1 MSSYA
6 MAGVTPSDRLGLTL
20 FLAAALHATVILGVS
35 FAPTDRPD
43 REALPTLDVI
53 LVQSNSR
60 KPPEEA
66 DFLAQANQDGGGTA
80 EEKARPRAP
89 VSAPTPV
96 DRQGVAPIRQET
108 ASKPKKPRQSPKPIT
123 VAKAEVKQP
132 TPPKEP
138 EPRSKPKPKTAD
150 IVSRSLEIARL
161 QAEVNDAI
169 ETYAKRPRVLALS
182 ARTKEA
188 VEASYLEAWVRK
200 VERIGN
206 LNYPEE
212 ARRRNL
218 SGTLRL
224 NVRLDAEG
232 RVVNMMV
239 SLSSGHPVLDE
250 AAKHIVDLASPFA
263 PFPKALRK
271 KTDHIMIVRTW
282 EFSSGNR
289 LSSRE

>member
-1 MSSYA
+1 MTSYA
-6 MAGVTPSDRLGLTL
+6 MAGVTPGDRLGLTL

-35 FAPTDRPD
+35 FAPDDRPA
-43 REALPTLDVI
+43 REAPPSLDVI
-53 LVQSNSR
+53 LVQSHSR
-60 KPPEEA
+60 EPPEEA

-96 DRQGVAPIRQET
+96 ERQGVAPVKQQAT
-108 ASKPKKPRQSPKPIT
+108 SKPEPEHEAPKPIT
-123 VAKAEVKQP
+123 VAKAEARQP
-132 TPPKEP
+132 APTEKP
-138 EPRSKPKPKTAD
+138 EPRSKPEPEVAD
-150 IVSRSLEIARL
+150 LVSRSLEIARL
-161 QAEVNDAI
+161 QAEVSDAI

-212 ARRRNL
+212 ARRRKL

-224 NVRLDAEG
+224 NVRLDAQG
-232 RVVNMMV
+232 RVINMMV
-239 SLSSGHPVLDE
+239 SRSSGHPVLDE

-263 PFPKALRK
+263 PFPTALRK
-271 KTDHIMIVRTW
+271 KADHIMIVRTW
-282 EFSSGNR
+282 EFSSGGL
-289 LSSRE
+289 LSSGD

>member
-1 MSSYA
+1 MTSYA
-6 MAGVTPSDRLGLTL
+6 MAGVTPGDRLGLTL
-20 FLAAALHATVILGVS
+20 FLAAALHATVILGIS
-35 FAPTDRPD
+35 FAPTERPD
-43 REALPTLDVI
+43 REAPPTLDVI
-53 LVQSNSR
+53 LVQSHSR
-60 KPPEEA
+60 EAPEDA
-66 DFLAQANQDGGGTA
+66 DFLAQANQDGGGIA
-80 EEKARPRAP
+80 EEKARPRSP

-96 DRQGVAPIRQET
+96 DRQGVAPVKQEAT
-108 ASKPKKPRQSPKPIT
+108 SKPKPKRQAPKPIT
-123 VAKAEVKQP
+123 VTKARTKQP
-132 TPPKEP
+132 VPAKEP
-138 EPRSKPKPKTAD
+138 EPRSKPKPKVANL
-150 IVSRSLEIARL
+150 VSRSLEIARL
-161 QAEVNDAI
+161 QAEVSDAI

-212 ARRRNL
+212 ARRRKLN
-218 SGTLRL
+218 GTLRL

-232 RVVNMMV
+232 RVINMMI
-239 SLSSGHPVLDE
+239 SRSSGHEVLDE

-282 EFSSGNR
+282 EFSSGGL
-289 LSSRE
+289 LSSE

>member
-53 LVQSNSR
+53 LVQSHSR
-60 KPPEEA
+60 TPPEEA
-66 DFLAQANQDGGGTA
+66 DFLAQTNQDGGGTA
-80 EEKARPRAP
+80 EERARPRAP
-89 VSAPTPV
+89 VSAPTPL
-96 DRQGVAPIRQET
+96 DRQGVAPIRQVP
-108 ASKPKKPRQSPKPIT
+108 ASTPEKPRESPKPIT
-123 VAKAEVKQP
+123 VAKAEIKQT
-132 TPPKEP
+132 TPPEES
-138 EPRSKPKPKTAD
+138 EPRSKPKPRTAD

-161 QAEVNDAI
+161 QAEVSDAI

-200 VERIGN
+200 VERVGN

-232 RVVNMMV
+232 RVINMMI
-239 SLSSGHPVLDE
+239 SRSSGYAVLDE